1 MANSLMRIDPFRDLT
16 RFDPLRDID
25 DLFRDLAG
33 TAWRGEQAP
42 RMRMDVSETE
52 QQYLV
57 KAELP
62 GVQKED
68 IKVSIQGNQ
77 VSLSAEV
84 RNEKSA
90 DAAGSGSTGNLRS
103 ERYYGQVQRSFT
115 LPQEV
120 DDDQAEARYENGV
133 LSLTLPKKMGT
144 GGKQLAI
151 Q

>member
-1 MANSLMRIDPFRDLT
+1 M
-16 RFDPLRDID
+16 
-25 DLFRDLAG
+25 
-33 TAWRGEQAP
+33 
-42 RMRMDVSETE
+42 
-52 QQYLV
+52 
-57 KAELP
+57 
-62 GVQKED
+62 QKED
-68 IKVSIQGNQ
+68 IKVSIHGNQ

-84 RNEKSA
+84 KNERNA
-90 DAAGSGSTGNLRS
+90 DAGSSGGNLRS
-103 ERYYGQVQRSFT
+103 ERYYGLVQRSFT

>member
-1 MANSLMRIDPFRDLT
+1 MANSLMHIDPFRDLT

-25 DLFRDLAG
+25 DLFRNLAG
-33 TAWRGEQAP
+33 PTWRAEQAP

-68 IKVSIQGNQ
+68 IKVSIHGNQ

-84 RNEKSA
+84 KNERNA
-90 DAAGSGSTGNLRS
+90 DAGSSGGNLRS
-103 ERYYGQVQRSFT
+103 ERYYGLVQRSFT